1 MIKLMSLVEIDVNQ
15 FTPKR
20 AVMKGFLKKGH
31 RDDDIGDDI
40 VLVKKV
46 AIPVH
51 KIKPTQ
57 SIIYT
62 AKSIEMAYRPFE
74 GDELYTIISNDNH
87 ILDGHHRWASN
98 MLKDPNTKMA
108 GYKID
113 MNVHDLIH
121 VLRAVG
127 DAIGNPRQ
135 GAPVASDINIFK
147 AKIGDIEDIIYNGSH
162 LKPGQFKPAEFQSW
176 YEGIGRDEMNRR
188 LKLIQRNK
196 PLTTLDRTEMPV
208 IKINQVNFLNKLLK
222 TGSVDIN
229 APYAKS

>member
-1 MIKLMSLVEIDVNQ
+1 MIKLMSLVEIDTNQ
-15 FTPKR
+15 FTTKHAMMP
-20 AVMKGFLKKGH
+20 GFLKKGH
-31 RDDDIGDDI
+31 RDNNIGDDI

-62 AKSIEMAYRPFE
+62 AKSIEMAYREFDG
-74 GDELYTIISNDNH
+74 GDMNTLISNDNY
-87 ILDGHHRWASN
+87 ILDGHHRWASS
-98 MLKDPNTKMA
+98 MLKDPNIKMS

-113 MNVHDLIH
+113 MDVHDLIH

-127 DAIGNPRQ
+127 DAIGNARQ

-147 AKIGDIEDIIYNGSH
+147 AKIDDLEDIIYNGSH
-162 LKPGQFKPAEFQSW
+162 LTPGKFNPAEFKAW
-176 YEGIGRDEMNRR
+176 YEGIGRDTIHRR

-208 IKINQVNFLNKLLK
+208 IKVNQVKFLNKLLK
-222 TGSVDIN
+222 NGSVDIN